1 MENVLRMSA
10 RIRLD
15 LANVQKKKGNFGL
28 STFSAILYLGGQIM
42 KFMRERKNNTRLT
55 LI

>member
-28 STFSAILYLGGQIM
+28 STFSTILYLGGEILE
-42 KFMRERKNNTRLT
+42 FMHGRKNNTRLT